1 MHSLHK
7 INIQIYRNVSAFRTL
22 HLPSISRV
30 AASLL
35 TTTKHLLKLFKNI
48 AETTLLLA
56 AEATSLTATWE
67 ATKAFEGITLTTEWI
82 LSLLVTSHAR
92 LIIDTSLLVITQS
105 FVRVVN
111 RSEFVLC
118 LRGFIDVGVVLLSE
132 LEVSF
137 LNLV

>member
-1 MHSLHK
+1 MHL
-7 INIQIYRNVSAFRTL
+7 FT
-22 HLPSISRV
+22 ISR
-30 AASLL
+30 ASTTSLL
-35 TTTKHLLKLFKNI
+35 STTKHLLKLFKNI

-56 AEATSLTATWE
+56 AEATSLTTATWE
-67 ATKAFEGITLTTEWI
+67 ATKALEGITLATEWI
-82 LSLLVTSHAR
+82 LSLLVASHAR
-92 LIIDTSLLVITQS
+92 LIIDASLLVITQS

-118 LRGFIDVGVVLLSE
+118 LRGLIDVGMVLLGE

>member
-1 MHSLHK
+1 MHL
-7 INIQIYRNVSAFRTL
+7 
-22 HLPSISRV
+22 SISR
-30 AASLL
+30 ASTTSLL
-35 TTTKHLLKLFKNI
+35 STTKHLLKLFKNI

-56 AEATSLTATWE
+56 AEATSLTTATWE
-67 ATKAFEGITLTTEWI
+67 ATKALEGITLATEWI
-82 LSLLVTSHAR
+82 LSLLVASHAR
-92 LIIDTSLLVITQS
+92 LIIDASLLVITQS

-118 LRGFIDVGVVLLSE
+118 LRGFVDVGVVLLGE